1 MADQIQNQM
10 GTDTEVLS
18 PKQAAQ
24 LLDITINTLY
34 NWVNQRKI
42 AFYKFGGKKLYFKR
56 SELLHTI
63 FNDRHASND
72 ELEAQAATEL
82 MKRGRK

>member
-1 MADQIQNQM
+1 MADQIQNPI
-10 GTDTEVLS
+10 DTETDVLS

-42 AFYKFGGKKLYFKR
+42 AFYKFGNKKLYFKR

-63 FNDRHASND
+63 FQNRHASQD
-72 ELEAQAATEL
+72 ELMAQAATEL
-82 MKRGRK
+82 MKRGNK